1 MATYICKSCQG
12 ITVKGRP
19 ICSRCA
25 PSVVPATSCP
35 RCQAVFRGAGRVC
48 GSCSDFLRS
57 GASAFQAGRSCSL
70 PPKGKERPGKA
81 PKRGKCI
88 QCGRATKG
96 SLPRCRKCY
105 LAFSWNHHVKDGPRR
120 REALQALAEER
131 AKIAKALKASRD
143 LVRARRVEYLRDG
156 CWADLVL
163 DGRTRAQCCFGRCM
177 APHKGNGFCPGHQP
191 PAKHLKAA
199 VALAKEILQKREG
212 GGPVAG

>member
-88 QCGRATKG
+88 QCGRVTKG
-96 SLPRCRKCY
+96 SLPRCQKCY
-105 LAFSWNHHVKDGPRR
+105 RAVFLNRQK
-120 REALQALAEER
+120 AEEVRLR
-131 AKIAKALKASRD
+131 AQARAEASRELKASKD

-212 GGPVAG
+212 DGPVAG